1 MQKQKREKI
10 NNQVIL
16 IVVTLILAVF
26 LAGDLIGLGGNLR
39 YYANWIMCGHK
50 PLVVDHPFMASGEYS
65 YGYRSTL
72 LYGQY
77 YSPSDPY
84 FCTARDAELHG
95 YSSDHSTFTLSVIT
109 YDELTESYKKNHGK
123 PGYERLSKMDYL
135 VNDPLEFLKK

>member
-50 PLVVDHPFMASGEYS
+50 PLVVDHPLWLLENTATDIDQHCFMGSIIA
-65 YGYRSTL
+65 L
-72 LYGQY
+72 VIHI
-77 YSPSDPY
+77 
-84 FCTARDAELHG
+84 LHCA
-95 YSSDHSTFTLSVIT
+95 
-109 YDELTESYKKNHGK
+109 
-123 PGYERLSKMDYL
+123 
-135 VNDPLEFLKK
+135 